1 MLMKKSKHVIII
13 GGGVIGGFTAY
24 YLLENGWSVTVV
36 DKDRFGQGA
45 SSGNC
50 GLIVPNHILP
60 LNSLDTL
67 TKALKWSAQ
76 VDAD

>member
-1 MLMKKSKHVIII
+1 MIKKTKHVIII
-13 GGGVIGGFTAY
+13 GGGVIGGFAAY

-60 LNSLDTL
+60 LNSLSTL
-67 TKALKWSAQ
+67 VKGLQ
-76 VDAD
+76 VDAV